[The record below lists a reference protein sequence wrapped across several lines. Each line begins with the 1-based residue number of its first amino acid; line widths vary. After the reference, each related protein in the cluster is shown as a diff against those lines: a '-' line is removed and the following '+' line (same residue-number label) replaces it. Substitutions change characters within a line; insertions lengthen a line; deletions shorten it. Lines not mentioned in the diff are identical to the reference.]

1 MRTHRILGMTLAIG
15 VALTASLVGQSKP
28 PTPHT
33 TTKADL
39 ERWSKELSNWGR
51 WGKED
56 QIGTLNLITPAKRKQ
71 AAALVKEGVSVS
83 LSRDLETVKAAD
95 VGSPFEFTMRGI
107 ASDSFA
113 INYHGYAHTHLD
125 GLAHRFNAEGQGYNY
140 YTPDPEQV
148 KKDNGHAKN
157 SIINVKNGIFTRGIL
172 IDVPKLKG
180 VPYLEPGTAIYAE
193 DLEAWEKMAGVKIG
207 PGDAIF
213 IYVGRWVRR
222 EKVGP
227 WNINSAN
234 GESAGLHASVIPWL
248 RQRDVAIVGSEAAMS
263 LAPGGETPSAPH
275 DFMLTY
281 LGGFVLDN
289 CDLTALATA
298 ATSRK
303 RWEFLLTVAPWAI
316 RGGTGSP
323 VNPIATF

>member
-1 MRTHRILGMTLAIG
+1 MTKYRGTFIAVIVGMAM
-15 VALTASLVGQSKP
+15 AVGLSAQTKP
-28 PTPHT
+28 ATSHT

-39 ERWSKELSNWGR
+39 ERWSKEYSNWGR
-51 WGKED
+51 WGKDDE
-56 QIGTLNLITPAKRKQ
+56 IGTLNLITPAKRKQ
-71 AAALVKEGVSVS
+71 AAALVRDGVSIS
-83 LSRDLETVKAAD
+83 MSRTLETVKAAD
-95 VGSPFEFTMRGI
+95 VSSPFEFQMRGI
-107 ASDSFA
+107 ASDSFS

-125 GLAHRFNAEGQGYNY
+125 GLSHRFNAEGVGYNY
-140 YTPDPEQV
+140 YKPDPEQV
-148 KKDNGHAKN
+148 KQENGHPKN

-172 IDVPKLKG
+172 IDLPRLKG

-193 DLEAWEKMAGVKIG
+193 DLEAWEKMAGIKIS

-213 IYVGRWVRR
+213 LYVGRWVRR
-222 EKVGP
+222 DKVGP

-263 LAPGGETPSAPH
+263 VAPGGETPSAPH

-289 CDLTALATA
+289 CDLTALSA
-298 ATSRK
+298 AAASRK